1 VSSSFKHTLSD
12 QEEKDVLHFLSK
24 LSYCSVL
31 QNPHWN
37 RAINKK
43 KNVCYYI
50 EKKEDKIVCYC
61 LIVENFWS
69 AKIMFG
75 PCSDDSNILANAIL
89 KIHEYYKSK
98 GFAVLEIQQGMPLSQ
113 KTEEVDYLVRKR
125 IECSQAISEENW
137 TTILISLKDETDNIF
152 ESFSKNHKRSII
164 KARNNGL
171 KVVALTEMADIENFS
186 RLFDKMYDRRK
197 LLKPFENSTVVFRE
211 SFKLFQNEMKGFYIS
226 VFTSDNELAGGACF
240 TICNDTMMYQYGCT
254 DARSKM
260 PVLHLAFFEAI
271 SMAKTMNVK
280 QFDLCGINLMVEESD
295 QVFKI
300 NRFKSGFN
308 GLVVYYP
315 RKMTFKLNG
324 LKFFLLGGAKCAY
337 NFFRRV

>member
-1 VSSSFKHTLSD
+1 MSNSFKHTLSD
-12 QEEKDVLHFLSK
+12 QEEKDVFHFLSN

-50 EKKEDKIVCYC
+50 EKNEDKIVCFS

-75 PCSDDSNILANAIL
+75 PCSEDSNILADAIL
-89 KIHEYYKSK
+89 KIHEYYKRK
-98 GFAVLEIQQGMPLSQ
+98 GFAALEIQQGMPLSQ
-113 KTEEVDYLVRKR
+113 KTEETDYFVRKR
-125 IECSQAISEENW
+125 VNFSQAISEENW

-152 ESFSKNHKRSII
+152 ESFSKNHKRSIT

-171 KVVALTEMADIENFS
+171 KPVALTEMADIEKFS
-186 RLFDKMYDRRK
+186 WLFDKMYDRRK
-197 LLKPFENSTVVFRE
+197 LLKPFENSPLVFRE
-211 SFKLFQNEMKGFYIS
+211 IFELFQNEMKGFFIG
-226 VFTSDNELAGGACF
+226 VFTPDNELVGGACF
-240 TICNDTMMYQYGCT
+240 TICNDTIMYQYGCT
-254 DARSKM
+254 DARSNL
-260 PVLHLAFFEAI
+260 PILHLAFFEAI

-280 QFDLCGINLMVEESD
+280 QFDLCGINLMVKESD

-308 GLVVYYP
+308 GVVVYYP
-315 RKMTFKLNG
+315 RKMTFNLNAF
-324 LKFFLLGGAKCAY
+324 KVFLLKGAKCAY